1 MVFQRRQGQFH
12 KLHREDTERPRYHFC
27 LATICHTLIT
37 GTEILKQPMHTSVAL
52 EKKDFGDFSVQEG
65 LHIGIV
71 VKDFRSIV
79 AHAETLHVDIEAK
92 YSQGNRPMQMTYR
105 SGGLSAEFTLMTRGH
120 AEDLPSSATQTPRRD
135 LSVRPASEAPQSSRG
150 STAPAPT
157 EDAATMR
164 PPQKKARLRDD
175 HADEDRGA
183 ESSRNSPPAPSAS
196 INPNSLFI
204 PDDNDQQWDEPDYN
218 SNPDLVMW
226 DTGSEVPSASTSMR
240 RIQDSTTVSYQA
252 GSDRRLTDD
261 GIAPTQRLS
270 QVRGLFD

>member
-1 MVFQRRQGQFH
+1 
-12 KLHREDTERPRYHFC
+12 
-27 LATICHTLIT
+27 
-37 GTEILKQPMHTSVAL
+37 MHTSVAL
-52 EKKDFGDFSVQEG
+52 EKKDFGDFNVQEG

-79 AHAETLHVDIEAK
+79 AHAETLRVEIEAK
-92 YSQGNRPMQMTYR
+92 YSHGNRPMQMTYR

-135 LSVRPASEAPQSSRG
+135 LSVQPASEAPYSSRG

-157 EDAATMR
+157 DDAATMR

-175 HADEDRGA
+175 HGERDIGVDM
-183 ESSRNSPPAPSAS
+183 SRNSPPAPSAS

-226 DTGSEVPSASTSMR
+226 DAGSEVPSASTSMR
-240 RIQDSTTVSYQA
+240 RIQDSTTVSFQA